1 MKKNLTELNISKE
14 FFSFL
19 DNLSEKAEKK
29 DRIPFIGRNKEIEAV
44 MESLLRKF
52 KNNLLLIG
60 KPGVGKTALITEI
73 ASLIN
78 KGKVPKYLKE
88 KIILELS
95 MNAFL
100 YSRDSV
106 KNLIKDF
113 EQLIGEIKESKDKI
127 IFFLDEMQMQSIVGA
142 GKRDQFGQFQSLLK
156 SHIVNRELS
165 IIAATTPENYYK
177 YIKNDEIL
185 SQSFSPIL
193 IDEPGKKEML
203 EILKGVK
210 PYFESYYSLRIPESL
225 FEKIFFLAQ
234 KFIPH
239 RAFPHKAIDLLD
251 ISCSKVSLKKAGR
264 LSINF
269 VYNSVGEISKLPIE
283 IVKKDPYKHSKG
295 ILGYLRAK
303 IVNQENALEEI
314 ARIIKLS
321 RLETD
326 IESTKPEGIFLFLGP
341 TGVGKSFIAKKIAEY
356 LFGSEEKLRIINLG
370 EFKRPEDIRKL
381 IGDNKTD
388 SGILIKEVE
397 NHPFSVILFENIAMA
412 HSLILTFLGKVL
424 SKGNIIDAFGKKYHL
439 SNIIFVLNLTRI
451 GEEKKE
457 ISIGFIKGDKIN
469 DQIIIP
475 TKIMNVLDW
484 VDEIIE
490 FSTLSENQLKRIA
503 TEKLKN
509 LKGEIKKKYQIDV
522 KVSNEALNFI
532 AKRAFK
538 EGSYAHSVGE
548 IIEREIRIKVLDL
561 ITRKGT
567 ERMIAVDSD
576 SKKIKLTILK

>member
-1 MKKNLTELNISKE
+1 MKKNLTELNVSKE

-29 DRIPFIGRNKEIEAV
+29 DRIPFIGRKKEIEAV

-73 ASLIN
+73 ASRIN
-78 KGKVPKYLKE
+78 KGKVPKFLQD

-106 KNLIKDF
+106 KNLIQDF
-113 EQLIGEIKESKDKI
+113 EQLIAEIKKSKDRI
-127 IFFLDEMQMQSIVGA
+127 ILFLDEMQMQSIVGT
-142 GKRDQFGQFQSLLK
+142 GKGDQFGQIQSLLK
-156 SHIVNRELS
+156 SHIANRELS

-177 YIKNDEIL
+177 FIKNDEIL
-185 SQSFSPIL
+185 SQFFSPIL
-193 IDEPGKKEML
+193 VDEPSKKEML
-203 EILKGVK
+203 KILKGVK
-210 PYFESYYSLRIPESL
+210 LYFENYYSLKIPENL
-225 FEKIFFLAQ
+225 FEKIYFLAQ

-251 ISCSKVSLKKAGR
+251 VSCSKVSLTKAR
-264 LSINF
+264 QLSINF
-269 VYNSVGEISKLPIE
+269 VYKSVGGISKLPNE

-295 ILGYLRAK
+295 ILSYLRSK

-326 IESTKPEGIFLFLGP
+326 IENTRPEGIFLFLGP

-381 IGDNKTD
+381 IGNNK
-388 SGILIKEVE
+388 SNPGILIQEVE
-397 NHPFSVILFENIAMA
+397 NHPFSVILFENINQA
-412 HSLILTFLGKVL
+412 HSLILSFLGKVL
-424 SKGNIIDAFGKKYHL
+424 SKGNIIDAFGKKYPL
-439 SNIIFVLNLTRI
+439 SNIIFILNLTRI

-457 ISIGFIKGDKIN
+457 SSIGFIKGDKLT
-469 DQIIIP
+469 DKIIIP
-475 TKIMNVLDW
+475 AKIMNVLDW

-490 FSTLSENQLKRIA
+490 FSILSENQLKRIA
-503 TEKLKN
+503 EEKLKN
-509 LKGEIKKKYQIDV
+509 LKREIKKKYQIEV
-522 KVSNEALNFI
+522 FVSNQALNMI
-532 AKRAFK
+532 ARRAHQ
-538 EGSYAHSVGE
+538 EGGFAHSVGE

-561 ITRKGT
+561 ITKKST
-567 ERMIAVDSD
+567 ERKIEVDSD
-576 SKKIKLTILK
+576 TKKIKLNILK